1 MKGALYFKPGGCG
14 EKGAA
19 RSPGDSQF
27 EILRLETDGLTVTES
42 HIVKSGGGSGHVTLS
57 DGNHLGVV
65 TVTNSDN
72 FVVKWFAVTPG
83 SPTTSCVQVK
93 ISSQSFSYER
103 KLYKRLPNRLAFNF
117 PF

>member
-14 EKGAA
+14 EAA

-27 EILRLETDGLTVTES
+27 EILRLETDGLTVTDS
-42 HIVKSGGGSGHVTLS
+42 HIVRSGGGGGGHVTLS
-57 DGNHLGVV
+57 DGNNLGVV

-83 SPTTSCVQVK
+83 SPTTSCVQVAHYDNSML
-93 ISSQSFSYER
+93 I
-103 KLYKRLPNRLAFNF
+103 N
-117 PF
+117 